1 MRKEGVDM
9 KIRMKVH
16 GHKTAKTS
24 MRYDHIDDADQLEAA
39 KKVLKVG
46 ADKGKTADVLP
57 FVALKTAG

>member
-1 MRKEGVDM
+1 
-9 KIRMKVH
+9 
-16 GHKTAKTS
+16 

-39 KKVLKVG
+39 KKVLKVR